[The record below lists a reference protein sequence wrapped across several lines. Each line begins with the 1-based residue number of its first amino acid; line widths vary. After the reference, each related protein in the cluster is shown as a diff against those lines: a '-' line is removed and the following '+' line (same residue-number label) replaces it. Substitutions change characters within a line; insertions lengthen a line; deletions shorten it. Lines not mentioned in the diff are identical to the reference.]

1 MDYFN
6 TLEAV
11 IERPELL
18 AAAGKPAGLGR
29 TGMLGF
35 ALGTLG
41 LFTFFRLYAAL
52 PPGVMSFLLVLS
64 FVLAGDLLL
73 AAITHLFMELT
84 GSGGNAARLFLAFG
98 YSDFFMALLV
108 PLAFFSKLNLVNAFL
123 GFCLCLGLVLYARVR
138 LVRRLYP
145 VSANKAALSIAV
157 PYAGFMLLAFLAF
170 VYSLGWLVWL
180 VM

>member
-84 GSGGNAARLFLAFG
+84 GSGGNAARLC
-98 YSDFFMALLV
+98 
-108 PLAFFSKLNLVNAFL
+108 SKLNLVNAFL